1 MRDPV
6 LSRDERA
13 FLQAARRAVL
23 ATITPDGRPRLVPI
37 CFVIDPARP
46 ILYTPIDEKPK
57 GVADSMQLA
66 RIRDLV
72 ADPRVS
78 VLVDRWDEDWAHL
91 GWVRC
96 LGSASMLQPGGG
108 SERGAAIASLRSK
121 YEQYATHQLEALPII
136 RIAIQHTT
144 SWGALGRG

>member
-13 FLQAARRAVL
+13 FLEAARRAVL
-23 ATITPDGRPRLVPI
+23 ATIAPDGRPRLVPI

-57 GVADSMQLA
+57 EAADAMQLA

-78 VLVDRWDEDWAHL
+78 VLVDRWDEAWERLA
-91 GWVRC
+91 WVRC
-96 LGSASMLQPGGG
+96 LGSASLLEPSGVP
-108 SERGAAIASLRSK
+108 ERGAAIASLRSK

-144 SWGALGRG
+144 AWGAVGP

>member
-13 FLQAARRAVL
+13 FLQTARRAVL
-23 ATITPDGRPRLVPI
+23 ATIAPGGRPRLVPI

-57 GVADSMQLA
+57 EATDAMQLA
-66 RIRDLV
+66 RIRDLI

-78 VLVDRWDEDWAHL
+78 VLVDRWEETWVRLA
-91 GWVRC
+91 WVRC
-96 LGSASMLQPGGG
+96 LGSASLVEPGDVP
-108 SERGAAIASLRSK
+108 ERGAAIASLRSK

-136 RIAIQHTT
+136 RIAIQQTT
-144 SWGALGRG
+144 SWGAVGP